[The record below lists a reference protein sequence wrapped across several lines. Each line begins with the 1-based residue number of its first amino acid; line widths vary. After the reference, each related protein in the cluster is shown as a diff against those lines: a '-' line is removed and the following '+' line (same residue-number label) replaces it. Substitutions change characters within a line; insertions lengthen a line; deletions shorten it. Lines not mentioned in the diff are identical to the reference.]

1 MLCLGNFR
9 LKLVGLPKNKMLC
22 AEFNHESIKTSL
34 YNLTYIIPIVHL
46 LYATQTLTDLYL
58 ACPKH
63 TCLLVVSVPVSLV
76 SLHSVS
82 STWLLNE

>member
-22 AEFNHESIKTSL
+22 AELNHESIKTS
-34 YNLTYIIPIVHL
+34 YNSTYIIPIVHL
-46 LYATQTLTDLYL
+46 LYATQTLINLYL
-58 ACPKH
+58 ACSKH
-63 TCLLVVSVPVSLV
+63 TCLSVVSVPVSLV